1 MSEEE
6 AWPLDLKELL
16 PLEASVVSSA
26 HCEPNCP
33 TEPSSVHSEAIV
45 AASKSSSY
53 PAEGSVTKYSPVC
66 ESQPSPQQ

>member
-1 MSEEE
+1 MNIVVIENPISEED

-33 TEPSSVHSEAIV
+33 TVPSNVQSEEIV
-45 AASKSSSY
+45 ADSKSSSY
-53 PAEGSVTKYSPVC
+53 PAEGSVT
-66 ESQPSPQQ
+66 